1 MRLIAEGRRPEDIQP
16 WWTQRNWSCSRCH
29 AEVAFERKDQ
39 KNIAICGIFFKHIW
53 ADCPYCFRNTKFTA
67 IPGPSFDDYF

>member
-1 MRLIAEGRRPEDIQP
+1 
-16 WWTQRNWSCSRCH
+16 
-29 AEVAFERKDQ
+29 VAFERKDQ

-67 IPGPSFDDYF
+67 IPEPSFDDYF